1 MDKYKFKLIEGDF
14 SSQDA
19 KTVLMTVINSKVD
32 FHNLNTFSEFVKKNE
47 TCETS
52 KRRVS
57 ALTTAREDILKLIEE
72 GEKNGKRLKINGDIT
87 IEFI

>member
-32 FHNLNTFSEFVKKNE
+32 FHNLNTFSEFVKNNE

-72 GEKNGKRLKINGDIT
+72 GKKNGKRLKINGDIT